1 MMIHDVDD
9 STAVRTLRSTLG
21 ETLDRE
27 ESEDERVE
35 VLLSMIAGLSGGG
48 FAADKVFL
56 PGTQAPTQ
64 SEESRESTGAR
75 TPVAMAST
83 GPQGLAQA
91 KALSGSPAS
100 SQPMKSPPGLS
111 SSAVPPMISG
121 TPVRGGETGLIGG
134 LAPPEQETSVVGALM
149 QQTAALISLLDRDH

>member
-48 FAADKVFL
+48 FVADKVFL
-56 PGTQAPTQ
+56 PGTQPPTQ
-64 SEESRESTGAR
+64 YEESRESTAAR
-75 TPVAMAST
+75 TPVAKASAA
-83 GPQGLAQA
+83 P
-91 KALSGSPAS
+91 K
-100 SQPMKSPPGLS
+100 
-111 SSAVPPMISG
+111 G
-121 TPVRGGETGLIGG
+121 TLRKRR
-134 LAPPEQETSVVGALM
+134 PEGVQRARS
-149 QQTAALISLLDRDH
+149 R

>member
-48 FAADKVFL
+48 FVADKVFL

-64 SEESRESTGAR
+64 SEESCESTGAR
-75 TPVAMAST
+75 TPLAKAGMGAP
-83 GPQGLAQA
+83 GAAQA
-91 KALSGSPAS
+91 KALARSPAS
-100 SQPMKSPPGLS
+100 SQ
-111 SSAVPPMISG
+111 
-121 TPVRGGETGLIGG
+121 R
-134 LAPPEQETSVVGALM
+134 
-149 QQTAALISLLDRDH
+149 